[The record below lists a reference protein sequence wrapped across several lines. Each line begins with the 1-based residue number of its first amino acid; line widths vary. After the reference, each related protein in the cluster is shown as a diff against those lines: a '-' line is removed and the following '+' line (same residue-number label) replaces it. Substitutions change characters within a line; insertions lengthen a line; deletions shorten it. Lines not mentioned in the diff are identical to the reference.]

1 MANEIAAAV
10 AALNQTAPIPLQVS
24 LVSEQNWTQFGAEI
38 VVALMASVFVLI
50 YLAGILRPYIG
61 QLVCLAKLRQIKH
74 LQGRH
79 VLFIKHTQTDLFA
92 QSMIDTTTM
101 YALEKALKKF
111 NGEPFDLI
119 LHTPGG
125 LVFAAQQIS
134 RIIRQYPGT
143 VRAYVPIYAM
153 SGGTLLSLSCDEI
166 HMSETAC
173 LGPVDPQLGSL
184 FSMGS
189 ANSYAEVLRRKGRRA
204 SDSTIQMAYMGKQ
217 YTKTIRM
224 MLSDLLRPK
233 ILDDER
239 LQAAVTF
246 LTSGA
251 VEHGYPISRQELDG
265 LGIAT
270 GPIDPRARDLM
281 VKIITSEVIEGV
293 HYV

>member
-1 MANEIAAAV
+1 MTNEITAAL

-50 YLAGILRPYIG
+50 YLAGVIRPHLG
-61 QLVCLAKLRQIKH
+61 QLACQVKLRQIKNI
-74 LQGRH
+74 QGRH
-79 VLFIKHTQTDLFA
+79 VLFVKHTQTDFFS

-111 NGEPFDLI
+111 HGEPFDLI

-143 VRAYVPIYAM
+143 VRAYIPVYAM
-153 SGGTLLSLSCDEI
+153 SGGTLLSLACDEI

-189 ANSYAEVLRRKGRRA
+189 ANSYAEVVRRKGRRA
-204 SDSTIQMAYMGKQ
+204 SDNSIQMAYLGKQ
-217 YTKTIRM
+217 YTKTIQT
-224 MLSDLLRPK
+224 MLADILRPK

-239 LQAAVTF
+239 LQAAVMF

-281 VKIITSEVIEGV
+281 VRIITAEVIEGV